1 MLLLADL
8 DNTLIDRDRAF
19 HSWAREFAAEVTGG
33 TGTPACEAESEAAA
47 RWLIEADASGYA
59 PRPELAER
67 IRTRFGLH
75 DPVEAV
81 LERLLSG
88 FLPRI
93 DFYPGV
99 QQRLVDLKARG
110 SALVIVTNGVV
121 RQQSRKL
128 AQTGLDELADACL
141 ISEAVGAKKPDPQIF
156 AEALAAIPRRSG
168 DAAPAPSDAWMIGDH
183 PVADIAGARAA
194 GLSTAWVSHDR
205 PWTEPWLPTLTA
217 ATTAEALDLLAT
229 RP

>member
-19 HSWAREFAAEVTGG
+19 RTWAREFAAEISSGAG
-33 TGTPACEAESEAAA
+33 TAACEAAAH
-47 RWLIEADASGYA
+47 WLIEADASGYA

-67 IRTRFGLH
+67 IRARFGLH

-81 LERLLSG
+81 LERLLLG
-88 FLPRI
+88 ILPHI

-99 QQRLVDLKARG
+99 QQRLVELKARG
-110 SALVIVTNGVV
+110 SALVIVTNGLV

-141 ISEAVGAKKPDPQIF
+141 ISEAVGAKKPDPRIF
-156 AEALAAIPRRSG
+156 AQALAAAPRSG
-168 DAAPAPSDAWMIGDH
+168 EVWMIGDH
-183 PVADIAGARAA
+183 PVANIAGGRAA
-194 GLSTAWVSHDR
+194 GLSTAWISHGR
-205 PWTEPWLPTLTA
+205 AWPESWRPTLTA
-217 ATTAEALDLLAT
+217 TTPTEALDLLAA
-229 RP
+229 RS

>member
-1 MLLLADL
+1 VLLLADL

-19 HSWAREFAAEVTGG
+19 RGWAREFAAEISGG
-33 TGTPACEAESEAAA
+33 AGSPACEAAA

-75 DPVEAV
+75 DPVEDV
-81 LERLLSG
+81 LERLLAG
-88 FLPRI
+88 PLPRI

-99 QQRLVDLKARG
+99 QQRLVDLNARG

-141 ISEAVGAKKPDPQIF
+141 ISEAVGAEKPDPQIF

-194 GLSTAWVSHDR
+194 GLSTAWISHGR

-217 ATTAEALDLLAT
+217 ATTAEALDLLAA
-229 RP
+229 RS